1 MCIPSASSAPLR
13 AKWTHAEAQRAQRGK
28 VNSPQ
33 PRHPEATHTVTLN
46 LFQGLSRNKPRAG
59 KAKWTLKQ
67 VQGDVGNQGDF
78 VERAGSRRLAK
89 PKQFQ
94 DHNGRHDTGPR
105 LFAPHKKARTS
116 AGPGHELDVRGRNIG
131 RRRGVSGEERTP
143 RRQALKLFTLVV
155 QMKRKTGSHFFCC
168 TPV

>member
-1 MCIPSASSAPLR
+1 MRRRKPVVASDKRIACATPP
-13 AKWTHAEAQRAQRGK
+13 TH
-28 VNSPQ
+28 VI
-33 PRHPEATHTVTLN
+33 LN
-46 LFQGLSRNKPRAG
+46 LFQDPFIRSNSGPAARWALERQSPKV
-59 KAKWTLKQ
+59 KQ

-89 PKQFQ
+89 PKQVQ
-94 DHNGRHDTGPR
+94 VNNGRHDTGPH
-105 LFAPHKKARTS
+105 LFAPHKKARTI

-143 RRQALKLFTLVV
+143 RRQALKLFTSVV
-155 QMKRKTGSHFFCC
+155 QMKRKTGSHFCCC